1 MILNEKCKIKKCKG
15 FLILAKSFITKEEY
29 IKCNKC
35 NYSRP
40 IISEKFYAK

>member
-1 MILNEKCKIKKCKG
+1 MNLDDKCPAKKCKG

-40 IISEKFYAK
+40 IIIKK